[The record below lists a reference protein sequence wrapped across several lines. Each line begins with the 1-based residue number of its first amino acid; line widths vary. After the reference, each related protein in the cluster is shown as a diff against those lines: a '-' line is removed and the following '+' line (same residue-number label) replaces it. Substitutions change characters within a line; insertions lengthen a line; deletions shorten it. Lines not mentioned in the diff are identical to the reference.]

1 MSTIYAVRNSENVT
15 MYRGFHDTFLLVHP
29 QMLPDED
36 KLGSQKIVLCNTFI
50 ETEIIHFKRK
60 LFKVFNT
67 ILKISNKTGN
77 ILYI

>member
-1 MSTIYAVRNSENVT
+1 
-15 MYRGFHDTFLLVHP
+15 
-29 QMLPDED
+29 MLPDED

-67 ILKISNKTGN
+67 TLKIGNKTGS
-77 ILYI
+77 ILYIFIVL

>member
-1 MSTIYAVRNSENVT
+1 
-15 MYRGFHDTFLLVHP
+15 
-29 QMLPDED
+29 
-36 KLGSQKIVLCNTFI
+36 LCNTFI

-60 LFKVFNT
+60 LLKAFIT